1 VVFRWLNIGVSKFG
15 SIRFLPEKT
24 AKPKK
29 KEKKNRFIFCLVFS
43 VNFLSVLSVYWFF

>member
-24 AKPKK
+24 AKSKKKK
-29 KEKKNRFIFCLVFS
+29 KEELVY
-43 VNFLSVLSVYWFF
+43 FLFGFFG